1 LRVLVS
7 AYACEPGRG
16 SEPGVGWSWAREI
29 ARLHEVW
36 VITRT
41 NNRKPIE
48 KALAKEPLPN
58 VHWVYLDLPRWTRFW
73 KRGSRGLRSYYV
85 LWQLAAYF
93 AVRRLH
99 HRISFDLMH
108 HITFGNYWMP
118 SFLPL
123 LPVAFIWGPV
133 GGAESA
139 PRAFWYSFSL
149 RGKLYELLRDLARKF
164 GDLNPLVRLSARR
177 ASVVLSKSEETKKR
191 LEALGC
197 RRAVVCSEV
206 VLPADEI
213 CRLNAVPIRNG
224 NTFGLISIGRLIHWK
239 GFELGL
245 KAFADFHRQ
254 FPASHYWIIGNG
266 PERRRLEGLAR
277 QLDVV
282 ESVQFFGNLPRAQVL
297 EKLLASDVLV
307 HPSLHDSGG
316 WVCVEAMA
324 AGRPVICLD
333 LGGPAFQVSEQSGI
347 KVSADSPKQA
357 VRELA
362 VAMEQLAQDPVR
374 RHCLGKGAR
383 KRVQKYFSWD
393 SKREWVNSVYSSSS
407 HAGK

>member
-1 LRVLVS
+1 
-7 AYACEPGRG
+7 
-16 SEPGVGWSWAREI
+16 VGWAWAREI
-29 ARLHEVW
+29 ARFHEVW

-41 NNRKPIE
+41 NNREAIE
-48 KALAKEPLPN
+48 KGLAKEPMPS
-58 VHWVYLDLPRWTRFW
+58 VHWIYLDLPSWTRFW
-73 KRGSRGLRSYYV
+73 KRGGRGVRFYYA

-99 HRISFDLMH
+99 RRIGLDLMH
-108 HITFGNYWMP
+108 HVTFGNYWMP

-139 PRAFWYSFSL
+139 PRTFWYSFSL
-149 RGKLYELLRDLARKF
+149 RGKLYELLRDLVRML
-164 GDLNPLVRLSARR
+164 GDLNPLVRLSAQR
-177 ASVVLSKSEETKKR
+177 ALVVLSKSEETKKR
-191 LEALGC
+191 LESLGC

-206 VLPADEI
+206 GLTGDEI
-213 CRLNAVPIRNG
+213 CRLNAVPISDG
-224 NTFGLISIGRLIHWK
+224 DTFRLISVGRLIHWK

-245 KAFADFHRQ
+245 RAFAVFHRQ
-254 FPASHYWIIGNG
+254 FPASRYWIIGDG
-266 PERRRLEGLAR
+266 PERRRLEALADKLGVAER
-277 QLDVV
+277 
-282 ESVQFFGNLPRAQVL
+282 VQFFGNLPRAQVL
-297 EKLLASDVLV
+297 EKILESDVLV

-333 LGGPAFQVSEQSGI
+333 LGGPAVQVSEQSGI
-347 KVSADSPKQA
+347 KVSASSPRQA

-362 VAMEQLAQDPVR
+362 VAMEHLAQDPIR

-383 KRVQKYFSWD
+383 ERVQKYFSWD
-393 SKREWVNSVYSSSS
+393 LKREWIDSMYSSSS
-407 HAGK
+407 YAAQ